1 MKTSLS
7 FLFLTSLIP
16 SILSMGLAFIK
27 YYQTKKDEFLHL
39 GEFYASLISVVA
51 TSFFFGVYSVIPWVW
66 TVRTSTL
73 IMTDMTGIN
82 CFKKFHLVALGAG
95 ALISLGL
102 GSLGFDLP
110 VAISPFAVIVGFIGI
125 SFILEAF
132 LRPERSNFK
141 LLHYWTSLLILAYF
155 LSRMTFPL
163 CVSDTDERVFGV
175 WVDGFLL
182 LLFSVSLYPLY
193 AEIVFEKQEK
203 FLQEV
208 LHIRN
213 KQLFSHSI
221 FSEYKILSAGVTHEI
236 NNALTIINAKIE
248 QLLRRKHD
256 DDSEKGLRVILNST
270 NRISRSIRG
279 LREFIYPH
287 DFNEVLSVSE
297 VIDHVLML
305 YGQRLKNHNVNV
317 TTNGLGG
324 KLVKGHR
331 IQLEQVFLTL
341 INNSVES
348 IDQLDEKWIDINC
361 RSRGNS
367 VEIVIRD
374 SSTGEDEEMENML
387 SLPFLSTKENVDSG
401 IRLVLAK
408 DIVEKHGGT
417 FNYIRDEENT
427 AFKIRLPQVESDESM
442 QNRIYQ

>member
-1 MKTSLS
+1 M
-7 FLFLTSLIP
+7 
-16 SILSMGLAFIK
+16 K

-39 GEFYASLISVVA
+39 GEFYASLICVVA
-51 TSFFFGVYSVIPWVW
+51 TSFYFGAFSLLTWPWM
-66 TVRTSTL
+66 VRTFTL
-73 IMTDMTGIN
+73 LMTDMTGTK
-82 CFKKFHLVALGAG
+82 CFKRFHLIALGAG
-95 ALISLGL
+95 SAVSLAMVSLSFELPMAIAPFSVVVGLIGM
-102 GSLGFDLP
+102 
-110 VAISPFAVIVGFIGI
+110 
-125 SFILEAF
+125 SFILEAV
-132 LRPERSNFK
+132 LRPERTQLG
-141 LLHYWTSLLILAYF
+141 LLHYWAMILMVTFF

-163 CVSDTDERVFGV
+163 WVTDTGVREFGV

-203 FLQEV
+203 YLEEV
-208 LHIRN
+208 IHVRN

-248 QLLRRKHD
+248 QLLRHHHD
-256 DDSEKGLRVILNST
+256 EDIEKGLRMILNST

-279 LREFIYPH
+279 LREFIYPQ
-287 DFNEVLSVSE
+287 DISEVLSVSE

-305 YGQRLKNHNVNV
+305 YGQRLKNHNVTV
-317 TTNGLGG
+317 STNGLGG

-348 IDQLDEKWIDINC
+348 LDKLDEKWIDITC
-361 RSRGNS
+361 RSKGDS
-367 VEIVIRD
+367 VEIVIKD
-374 SSTGEDEEMENML
+374 SSTGEDEEIENML
-387 SLPFLSTKENVDSG
+387 SLPFLSTKDNVDSG

-408 DIVEKHGGT
+408 DIVEKHGGSLK
-417 FNYIRDEENT
+417 YLREEENT
-427 AFKIRLPQVESDESM
+427 AFKIKLPQVDAEEVS
-442 QNRIYQ
+442 QGRVYQ